1 MLNFVA
7 AGMSLASGIMGAR
20 SAKKSAQRKAAQM
33 RAMANYNARVKE
45 MEAKSVLQT
54 MGAETTRAYKSKR
67 RQMAAQR
74 AAYAKTGV
82 VSSGTP
88 MEVML
93 DQAIEME
100 MDVQNQRRNRLLQEQ
115 NLRQQAKTTRYTGEM
130 QAQTAIA
137 EGRAQARASLLG
149 GITSA
154 VGGVASGM
162 SNVKGATES
171 GTFSAGFKELGY
183 KSFLQ

>member
-1 MLNFVA
+1 MLNFVMG
-7 AGMSLASGIMGAR
+7 GMSLASGILGSR
-20 SAKKSAQRKAAQM
+20 SAKKAARAKAAQM
-33 RAMANYNARVKE
+33 RAMADYNARVKE

-54 MGAETTRAYKSKR
+54 MQAETTRAYKSKR

-100 MDVQNQRRNRLLQEQ
+100 MDIQNQRRNRLLEEQ

-137 EGRAQARASLLG
+137 EGKARARASLLG
-149 GITSA
+149 GITGA
-154 VGGVASGM
+154 VGSFGAGLS
-162 SNVKGATES
+162 SVKGATES